1 MNFFGMC
8 ALLFSKY
15 DDDGNLMILYMHYA
29 KMNEIV
35 ECLQASVVD
44 ESTQLSRILRSGS
57 EGKEYW

>member
-1 MNFFGMC
+1 MC

-44 ESTQLSRILRSGS
+44 ESTQLSRILRSGN
-57 EGKEYW
+57 EEKEYW

>member
-1 MNFFGMC
+1 MY
-8 ALLFSKY
+8 ARLFSKD

-35 ECLQASVVD
+35 ESLQASVVD
-44 ESTQLSRILRSGS
+44 ESTQLSRILRSGN

>member
-1 MNFFGMC
+1 MYAG
-8 ALLFSKY
+8 LFSK

-44 ESTQLSRILRSGS
+44 ESTQLSRILRSGN
-57 EGKEYW
+57 EEKEYW